1 MTEPTDAELIAEL
14 EAAGV
19 VFMAFRGGLSGTKEL
34 WTTSGSQ
41 DAKKI
46 AAGMRAAIAKWGTP
60 PAVAG
65 EPVAYLHDDGYWTAA
80 KTDAG
85 RNLNDRLLFAGSP
98 KVAVYTTPQPT
109 QALPDAPLS
118 VFSKGPWTFKETGQ
132 NFSGAELDE
141 AAFVAYHD
149 RASREQVPAGAG
161 ESAYDPCGG
170 CGEDDPKKCCLGCM
184 HPFTPASQADSMLEG
199 AVLLKEARDALWQ
212 PANVAL
218 CERIDA
224 YLDAARKCW
233 PLSALRICN

>member
-19 VFMAFRGGLSGTKEL
+19 VFMAFRCGLSGTKEL

-109 QALPDAPLS
+109 QAQAGAVPLS
-118 VFSKGPWTFKETGQ
+118 I
-132 NFSGAELDE
+132 AEEERMLAQWDYEMHGDRARYIE
-141 AAFVAYHD
+141 AASGIKGGQHD
-149 RASREQVPAGAG
+149 
-161 ESAYDPCGG
+161 
-170 CGEDDPKKCCLGCM
+170 
-184 HPFTPASQADSMLEG
+184 
-199 AVLLKEARDALWQ
+199 
-212 PANVAL
+212 
-218 CERIDA
+218 
-224 YLDAARKCW
+224 
-233 PLSALRICN
+233 